1 MKHLDRLGS
10 AASKDF
16 YIVSSDQVLRYV
28 KFDIEDCNLFTLGN
42 LILKQ
47 GVKGVPIGGFLSAQ
61 LAELWA
67 IWREEM
73 TLFGHLRGATED
85 ATNRELAA
93 CGDTYQCK
101 PPTLRLLG

>member
-73 TLFGHLRGATED
+73 TLFGHLRGATGD